1 MMIFE
6 KASQTRGAFFMP
18 NFKESDAD
26 GIIFEYFQSA

>member
-6 KASQTRGAFFMP
+6 KASQMRGAFFMP

-26 GIIFEYFQSA
+26 GTFIKYFQST